1 MTSNQRAQ
9 QLEDRLIQFA
19 VRIIAVSDNLPK
31 TFSGQ
36 HFSKQ
41 IVRSGSAPALLYG
54 EARGAQSDKD
64 FRHKCSIALKE
75 LRETAINL
83 KIILGAK
90 YISDVKLSDLAKE
103 NNELISIFVAT
114 VRTMDR
120 KLDINRSGVLAKAG

>member
-1 MTSNQRAQ
+1 MTSNQKAQ
-9 QLEDRLIQFA
+9 ILEDRLIAFA
-19 VRIIAVSDNLPK
+19 IRIIKVADNLPK

-64 FRHKCSIALKE
+64 FRHKSSIALKE
-75 LRETAINL
+75 LRETYINL

-90 YISDVKLSDLAKE
+90 YLSDHRLKDLIVE

-114 VRTMDR
+114 VRSLDKKLNAGRGLADR
-120 KLDINRSGVLAKAG
+120 RA